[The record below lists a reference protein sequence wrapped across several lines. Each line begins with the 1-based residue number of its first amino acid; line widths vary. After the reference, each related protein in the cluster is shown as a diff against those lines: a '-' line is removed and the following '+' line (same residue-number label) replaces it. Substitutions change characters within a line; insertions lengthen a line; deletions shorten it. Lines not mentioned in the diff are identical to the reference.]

1 MVEVNGHPERGV
13 LALKVSGTLT
23 ERELD
28 KLLPSLEQHISSS
41 DDPHLLMIME
51 DFNGWANA
59 AAVWKDMQPD
69 TEHIGYFDRIA
80 IVGEKKCQDW
90 GTRLMNPITKEK

>member
-1 MVEVNGHPERGV
+1 
-13 LALKVSGTLT
+13 
-23 ERELD
+23 
-28 KLLPSLEQHISSS
+28 
-41 DDPHLLMIME
+41 ME

-69 TEHIGYFDRIA
+69 TEHIGCFDRIA

-90 GTRLMNPITKEK
+90 GARLMNPITKEK